1 MRKSDYD
8 KALTNYEYVI
18 QKSWNPFE
26 ITALQNAADIY
37 YRKEN
42 YVQSLSNYTLLQQ
55 KSTIPSQQT
64 DALLGMTRSSYFNKD
79 YSKAITLSE
88 MLLKEPK
95 LSNEQKDEA
104 HLIMA
109 RSTLEL
115 NDLNKANQEYKLLS
129 KSSKSDYVSEALY
142 HIAYITYKQDNLLE
156 AEKKIFEIL
165 TNISTITGWQKVIF
179 YGGYLFAKRKFL
191 PSQAYLHEHYRKL
204 RGEDLRLIA
213 SEKYNAIIAQEEALE
228 KQRKEEMIKTEEQNT
243 PETIE

>member
-1 MRKSDYD
+1 M
-8 KALTNYEYVI
+8 
-18 QKSWNPFE
+18 
-26 ITALQNAADIY
+26 
-37 YRKEN
+37 
-42 YVQSLSNYTLLQQ
+42 QSLSYYTLLQQ
-55 KSTIPSQQT
+55 KSTIPSQQP

-165 TNISTITGWQKVIF
+165 TNISNDYWLAKSYILLGDIYLQKGNSF
-179 YGGYLFAKRKFL
+179 QAKHTYM
-191 PSQAYLHEHYRKL
+191 SIIENYE
-204 RGEDLRLIA
+204 GEDLRLIA
-213 SEKYNAIIAQEEALE
+213 SEKYNAIIAQEEVSG
-228 KQRKEEMIKTEEQNT
+228 KTT
-243 PETIE
+243 PWKK

>member
-1 MRKSDYD
+1 M
-8 KALTNYEYVI
+8 
-18 QKSWNPFE
+18 
-26 ITALQNAADIY
+26 
-37 YRKEN
+37 
-42 YVQSLSNYTLLQQ
+42 
-55 KSTIPSQQT
+55 
-64 DALLGMTRSSYFNKD
+64 
-79 YSKAITLSE
+79 SE

-109 RSTLEL
+109 RSALEL

-129 KSSKSDYVSEALY
+129 KSAKSDYVSEALY

-165 TNISTITGWQKVIF
+165 TNISNDYWLAKSYILLGDIYLQKGNSF
-179 YGGYLFAKRKFL
+179 QAKHTYM
-191 PSQAYLHEHYRKL
+191 SIIENYE
-204 RGEDLRLIA
+204 GEDLRQIA

-228 KQRKEEMIKTEEQNT
+228 KQRKEEIIKTEEQNT